1 MASSHVIGAW
11 NPEDPGF
18 WRSRGQSVAQRNLWL
33 SIPALTLAFA
43 VWMVWSVV
51 VVNLP
56 AAGFRF
62 STNQLF
68 WLTRCRPRSRW
79 PISSSA

>member
-1 MASSHVIGAW
+1 MSRNLIIEW
-11 NPEDPGF
+11 TPEDEAF
-18 WRSRGQSVAQRNLWL
+18 WRRKGRNIALQNLWI

-51 VVNLP
+51 VVKLP
-56 AAGFRF
+56 AVGFKF

-68 WLTRCRPRSRW
+68 WL
-79 PISSSA
+79 A